1 MKRVFC
7 LLLAGFMLL
16 ALGCDDLG
24 TQASAKK
31 PKKPT
36 AKKVVKKKPK
46 KEKQKQIEPDPGEE
60 IEIITRAFN
69 NTSLTSSGYTG
80 SPEDAAVKKA
90 TRAINAS
97 LELGP
102 TLVVWIIDRT
112 PSSQRM
118 ATSAAAA
125 AAEYYDSAEIR
136 EAAKAGD
143 TLTTAIVGYDEK
155 VEFVLEP
162 TADVDQVR
170 NTIGALQPATG
181 GREMTFTAI
190 KETLQKYLPL
200 RTDQRREIV
209 LIVVTDE
216 AGDDQANVDD
226 VIKTAREGMLP
237 IYVVGVPAPWGQVNP
252 FAEKPKAIDQ
262 TGDDSKPT
270 YGPESLYSERVDVHS
285 WQSGAGYAAS
295 QTALLIDSGFG
306 PFALERLCRA
316 TGGQFL
322 AARPDS
328 SGDWAAGG
336 YQSTMWPSPAAMQFE
351 PDIAAKY
358 APDYVSEG
366 EYKKLLSENKA
377 RNALYQA
384 AQLEMVRVTDIPTTQ
399 FAKTDEAQM
408 KRTLDRA
415 QQFAAKNSP
424 NIDKLYDALVQGEG
438 DREKLKSPRLQAEYD
453 LAMGRVLALK
463 ARIDGYNSMIAALK
477 RGKNFTNAG
486 STTWVLAPAEA
497 TETESTLRKMGE
509 RAKMYLKRV
518 VDEHPGTPWA
528 KLAEEELA
536 APVGWTWQE
545 A

>member
-7 LLLAGFMLL
+7 LLLAALMLL
-16 ALGCDDLG
+16 WAGCDEMG
-24 TQASAKK
+24 SQASAKK

-36 AKKVVKKKPK
+36 AKKVVKKKTKAPK
-46 KEKQKQIEPDPGEE
+46 KQPVVDATEE

-69 NTSLTSSGYTG
+69 NTSLTSSGYSG

-102 TLVVWIIDRT
+102 TLVVWVIDRT
-112 PSSQRM
+112 PSAQRM

-125 AAEYYDSAEIR
+125 AAEYYDAAEIR
-136 EAAKAGD
+136 EVAKGGD

-162 TADVDQVR
+162 TADIDQIR

-190 KETLQKYLPL
+190 KEALQKYLPI
-200 RTDQRREIV
+200 RTEQRREIV

-216 AGDDQANVDD
+216 AGDDQANVDE
-226 VIKTAREGMLP
+226 VIKIAREGMLP
-237 IYVVGVPAPWGQVNP
+237 IYVVGVPAPWGQADP
-252 FAEKPKAIDQ
+252 FAEKTKVVDQ
-262 TGDDSKPT
+262 SGDDSKPT

-285 WQSGAGYAAS
+285 WHSGAGYAAS
-295 QTALLIDSGFG
+295 QTAILIDSGFG

-351 PDIAAKY
+351 PGVVTKY

-366 EYKKLLSENKA
+366 EYKKLLAENKA

-384 AQLEMVRVTDIPTTQ
+384 AQLEMVKVTDIPTTQ

-486 STTWVLAPAEA
+486 STIWKLEPAEA

-509 RAKMYLKRV
+509 RAKMYLQRV
-518 VDEHPGTPWA
+518 VNEHPGTPWA